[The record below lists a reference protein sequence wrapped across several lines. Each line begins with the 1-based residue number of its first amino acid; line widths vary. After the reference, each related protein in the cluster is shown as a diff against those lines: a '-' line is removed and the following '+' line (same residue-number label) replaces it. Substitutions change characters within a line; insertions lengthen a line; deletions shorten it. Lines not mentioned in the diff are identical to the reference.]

1 MAEVRGLW
9 KTFTALAM
17 LAGAGSVHGVILFGT
32 ADPTAHTTAP
42 DGEFRGSGWDTQ
54 IGPRYSG
61 TAVGP
66 SHVLTAAHLGMGT
79 NTPFSFQGLGYLV
92 LEWEDCPDTDLRL
105 VRVGGRLPTWASP
118 LSSTNEVGQGVV
130 LFGRGGPRG
139 PTVMGDLDGDRA
151 LRGWRWN
158 LSDAQLRWGT
168 NLIEGIETG
177 SSANPG
183 EYLVAWFTDD
193 AGDDEATV
201 SVGDS
206 GGGVFLQESPG
217 VWKLAG
223 VVSAVQASF
232 KSAPDA
238 SPFNAAVFDRRPF
251 LEEESPGVWE
261 YDPDRF
267 QQPGTRWLATR
278 VSAYSEWLN
287 TRLAQPPAIPVPR
300 LLSADTVDG
309 TYSEHPAYSV
319 NPSRRQIWIHPPENG
334 RRFFRLEGSS
344 TLAARRLEGG
354 LLLLEY

>member
-32 ADPTAHTTAP
+32 GDPAAHTTAP
-42 DGEFRGSGWDTQ
+42 DGEFLGSGWETQ
-54 IGPRYSG
+54 IGPRYCG

-79 NTPFSFQGLGYLV
+79 NTPFSFHGLGYVV
-92 LEWEDCPDTDLRL
+92 LEVETCPDTDLRL
-105 VRVGGRLPTWASP
+105 VRIGGRLPTWASP
-118 LSSTNEVGQGVV
+118 LANTNEVGQRVV

-139 PTVMGDLDGDRA
+139 PAVTGELDGVSA
-151 LRGWRWN
+151 PRGWRWN
-158 LSDAQLRWGT
+158 LADFQLRWGT
-168 NLIEGIETG
+168 NRIEGIEIG
-177 SSANPG
+177 SGSNPG
-183 EYLVAWFTDD
+183 EFLVAWFTND

-206 GGGVFLQESPG
+206 GGGVFLQDPSGE
-217 VWKLAG
+217 WKLAG
-223 VVSAVQASF
+223 VMSAVQASF
-232 KSAPDA
+232 KTAPDA
-238 SPFNAAVFDRRPF
+238 SPFNAAIFDRRPF
-251 LEEESPGVWE
+251 LEEVSPGVWE

-287 TRLAQPPAIPVPR
+287 TQLAKPPTVPVPR

-309 TYSEHPAYSV
+309 AYTEPAAYSV
-319 NPSRRQIWIHPPENG
+319 NPSQRQIWIQPPEDG
-334 RRFFRLEGSS
+334 RRFYRIEGSS
-344 TLAARRLEGG
+344 SLSARRLQGG